1 MNDVPS
7 SASAC
12 KIKSS
17 PVLCAFS
24 RACFKSLEAKPNV
37 RLLTSFSQKD
47 YVARD
52 VFCLLFSKNTSPWC
66 FMCLRALKGD
76 LLASCVSM
84 YERTVRSMHIS
95 VFPSFFL
102 LF

>member
-1 MNDVPS
+1 MCV
-7 SASAC
+7 
-12 KIKSS
+12 
-17 PVLCAFS
+17 FS
-24 RACFKSLEAKPNV
+24 RLLQSLEAKPNV

-52 VFCLLFSKNTSPWC
+52 VFFLLFSKKTSPWC
-66 FMCLRALKGD
+66 FMCLRALRGD